1 MKYFAY
7 GSNCNPAILAKK
19 DVRFTANQHATLSGF
34 RLLFNKKALRKNL
47 PTGIGFANI
56 NPAPDGSVEG
66 ILYDLVDEDLKKLDE
81 SERYPDHYTRIDVT
95 VQTPDGPVD
104 CMTYQAQA
112 DKIADGLKPS
122 RNYLNHILAAKDFL
136 SWQYFDALDKSQT
149 FEGECACC
157 LKHSEIVFIREGDQL
172 HMLCQPCREARQVWG
187 DARGRKLTVAETEA
201 VMTHLVLD
209 GEGFGSIAELI
220 QQAIAAKIID
230 P

>member
-7 GSNCNPAILAKK
+7 GSNCNPAILTKK
-19 DVRFTANQHATLSGF
+19 GVRFTANQRAVLPGF
-34 RLLFNKKALRKNL
+34 RLLFNKRALRDKL
-47 PTGIGFANI
+47 PAGIGFANI
-56 NPAPDGSVEG
+56 NLDADGTVEG
-66 ILYDLVDEDLKKLDE
+66 ILYDLVAEDLETLDK

-95 VQTPDGPVD
+95 VQTDDGPVA
-104 CMTYQAQA
+104 CTTYQAQP

-136 SWQYFDALDKSQT
+136 SWQYFNALDKSQT

-157 LKHSEIVFIREGDQL
+157 LKHGEIVFVREGDQL

-187 DARGRKLTVAETEA
+187 DTRGRKLTVAETEA
-201 VMTHLVLD
+201 VMTQLVLNGD
-209 GEGFGSIAELI
+209 GFGSITELI